1 MMTSTSSA
9 VDTYA
14 GNREVRLTVGQ
25 SPELEVAAFYLP
37 QFHEI
42 PENNEWWGKGFTEWT
57 KVQRTRPLYSGHL
70 QPQIPTFGYYSL
82 DSPEMLQHQYAFAAQ
97 HGVSAFCMYAYWFG
111 GRRLLEKPLQNLLEN
126 PGLAVRYFLCWAN
139 EPWSRVWDGGTD
151 DLLLEQRHSAQGDVR
166 IIDDLAEHFFDD
178 RYVRVKG
185 KPLFLIYR
193 AELLDEP
200 KRTLE
205 SLRQRAQDIGIG
217 ELHLSMVQSFNLRDP
232 DVYGFDSAVEFVP
245 HGSVEKPNI
254 IDPVSPEWPRLY
266 DPGSW
271 NGTLVDYNR
280 TVEWALTRP
289 TPTFRWFR
297 TAMPGWDNSPRRGD
311 RSTVYVNDNAP
322 AFRRW
327 LDGIVDHTFRFGDPE
342 ARLLFINSWNE
353 WGEGAQLEPDIDRG
367 DARIEAV
374 ASAVERAYALS
385 RSGGAW

>member
-1 MMTSTSSA
+1 MTSTA
-9 VDTYA
+9 VDAYA
-14 GNREVRLTVGQ
+14 ENHDVRLTVEP

-57 KVQRTRPLYSGHL
+57 KVQRARPFYRGHL
-70 QPQIPTFGYYSL
+70 QPQIPTTLGYYSL
-82 DSPEMLQHQYAFAAQ
+82 DDPEVLQHQFACASR
-97 HGVSAFCMYAYWFG
+97 HGISSFCMYAYWFG
-111 GRRLLEKPLQNLLEN
+111 GRRLLEKPLQSLLEN
-126 PGLAVRYFLCWAN
+126 PGLEVRYFLCWAN
-139 EPWSRVWDGGTD
+139 ESWSRVWDGGND
-151 DLLLEQRHSAQGDVR
+151 DLLLEQRHSAQGDLR
-166 IIDDLAEHFFDD
+166 IIDDLAEHFSDD
-178 RYVRVKG
+178 RYVKIKG
-185 KPLFLIYR
+185 QPLFLIYR

-200 KRTLE
+200 RRTLE
-205 SLRQRAQDIGIG
+205 SLRNRAQEIGIG
-217 ELHLSMVQSFNLRDP
+217 ELHLCMVQSFNLRDP

-245 HGSVEKPNI
+245 HGSVEQPNI
-254 IDPVSPEWPRLY
+254 IDPSSPASPQLY
-266 DPGSW
+266 DPASW
-271 NGTLVDYNR
+271 DGTLVDYNR

-311 RSTVYVNDNAP
+311 RSTIYVNDNAA

-367 DARIEAV
+367 DARIKAV

-385 RSGGAW
+385 RSGGTL